1 MVNAV
6 AATVLHMA
14 GLAAISLTPAP
25 VDSAALERGRRLTGW
40 LMSGEAD
47 SVYQA
52 MGPRYRES
60 LGGRAG
66 VERAVAQIR
75 QGVGTEQEV
84 VTEAA
89 YTHLRTNHYYRIS
102 RVAGIPGQ
110 TVTFHWA
117 WDHDGAVVYLL
128 ARPTQR
134 PADTGTEGYRTK
146 TDLSLPFTGE
156 WYVFWGGDDAYQ
168 NYHVEAPTQR
178 FAYDFL
184 VVRDGA
190 SHAGDGEENADYY
203 CFGRPI
209 LAPAAGTV
217 TAAIDT
223 LADNTPGQMTP
234 EAPPGNHV
242 VIGHGNGEFSLLAHF
257 RSGSIRVAPGD
268 SVRTGQVLG
277 ECGNSGNSSEPHVH
291 YHLQR
296 GPAFGEGV
304 GLPAPFTNFRA
315 DGQAVERGEP
325 VRGQMVAPRPSQP
338 PNRGAE
344 GVRY

>member
-1 MVNAV
+1 MMNAMT
-6 AATVLHMA
+6 AAILHLA
-14 GLAAISLTPAP
+14 GLAAFGLAPAA
-25 VDSAALERGRRLTGW
+25 VDSAAIERGRRLNQW
-40 LMSGEAD
+40 LLDGASD
-47 SVYQA
+47 SIYQA
-52 MGPRYRES
+52 MAPGYRES
-60 LGGRAG
+60 LGGRSG
-66 VERAVAQIR
+66 VAQAVTQIR
-75 QGVGTEQEV
+75 RGVGEEREV

-89 YTHLRTNHYYRIS
+89 YTRLRTRHYYRIS

-117 WDHDGAVVYLL
+117 WTDDGAVVYLL

-156 WYVFWGGDDAYQ
+156 WYAFWGGHDAYQ
-168 NYHVEAPTQR
+168 NYHVVAPTQR

-190 SHAGDGEENADYY
+190 SHTGDGAENTDYY
-203 CFGRPI
+203 CFGRPV

-217 TAAIDT
+217 TVASDT
-223 LADNTPGQMTP
+223 LPDNSPGEMTA

-242 VIGHGNGEFSLLAHF
+242 VIDHGNGEYSLLAHF
-257 RSGSIRVAPGD
+257 RSGSIRVSAGD
-268 SVRTGQVLG
+268 PVRAGQVLG

-291 YHLQR
+291 YHLQT

-304 GLPAPFTNFRA
+304 GLPAPFTDFRA
-315 DGQAVERGEP
+315 DGEVVERGEP
-325 VRGQMVAPRPSQP
+325 VRGQMVAPERP
-338 PNRGAE
+338 
-344 GVRY
+344 